1 MTFKVVIEEGGKY
14 TTLELRKVR
23 SRGVKPYRDPLPYSS
38 YVWDEKRALAKYYS
52 YYGKTQV
59 GTLMTA
65 QIGTLK
71 EQFYVGYGVNTLKK
85 NEVWNKALTKVDDQL
100 NYITNLFEAW
110 YERREAYSMLGT
122 CLRGILTFAKNFRNP
137 RYLKKLRDAAGKTA
151 KRPETL
157 PEAWLLWNFA
167 LKPLVGTIED
177 IFSLL
182 SKPMP
187 IVWVEGASGYSTEG
201 TYDNRTSQKEG
212 VFVKYKT
219 DYIVKHGLR
228 VTGLNPNAALLNSMG
243 MTTPFSTAMSVV
255 PWGWA
260 VNYFVNVS
268 ELLNNFEVRW
278 PGVNIDTGYSTTFVK
293 TKYDGHYGM
302 LTASGIDVW
311 LPNNGFDKYKNPVEY
326 LDYDGEITSMT
337 RTVGIPKYKL
347 NISYPALGTN
357 QFANLASAIALIFAS
372 QKPKK

>member
-23 SRGVKPYRDPLPYSS
+23 SRGVKPYRDPLPYSA
-38 YVWDEKRALAKYYS
+38 YIWDEKRALAKYYS
-52 YYGKTQV
+52 YYGDIKV
-59 GTLMTA
+59 GTLMSA
-65 QIGTLK
+65 QIGILK
-71 EQFYVGYGVNTLKK
+71 EQFYVGYGVNTLQR

-167 LKPLVGTIED
+167 IKPLVGTIED
-177 IFSLL
+177 IFALL
-182 SKPMP
+182 SQPMP
-187 IVWVEGASGYSTEG
+187 VVWVEGASGYLTEG
-201 TYDNRTSQKEG
+201 VYDNRASQKEG
-212 VFVKYKT
+212 VYVEYKT
-219 DYIVKHGLR
+219 NYIVKHGLR

-260 VNYFVNVS
+260 VNYFINVS

-302 LTASGIDVW
+302 STASGIDVW
-311 LPNNGFDKYKNPVEY
+311 LPNNGFDKFRNPVEY

-337 RTVGIPKYKL
+337 RVVNIPKYKL
-347 NISYPALGTN
+347 NISYPALGTS
-357 QFANLASAIALIFAS
+357 QFANLASAIALVFAS